1 MTDAKGNTWFYEY
14 TTTSTTVIDPLGRRT
29 TSVQTDQYLPSQTI
43 NPDGSSSRVEY
54 LYSNNLLEGSD
65 YPTRIIDRGG
75 NDRHFGY
82 DELGRLISATDLGD
96 TSYSYIYG
104 DNGLASVQS
113 PTVRNILSY
122 TYNDL
127 GEVTRVTYSD
137 GGVKEYSYNEENEL
151 EKVTLPTGV
160 TVDYEYDSSGVEIS
174 RTNSLDGEVIS
185 TYDEEN
191 GQLLSVEDS
200 TGTTNYIYDE
210 LSNEFLGIDY
220 PNGSSLR
227 YEYDDFGRISSVR
240 VQADAVSE
248 VYTTSYEYDAVGN
261 LVKVIDPN
269 SGETVMVYDALN
281 RLTSRSLP
289 NGVTSSYVY
298 QENTDWI
305 QKITHTATDGTVLA
319 SSKYIRGAA
328 GEPIKIIREDGSYVE
343 VVYDDSLRVVKET
356 YFDSNDLEMDE
367 IKYSYDADGNRLTVS
382 GGSAEGTYIYDHI
395 HQLIGITT
403 ATGDE
408 TYTYDAGGRIASIT
422 RDGSTWNLEYN
433 SADLI
438 TRITDAEGNVIVEYE
453 YDSSGRRV
461 GATDSTASRDYLVA
475 PMGNSDLE
483 SPHLVTDSN
492 GDLIS
497 AYIYGGAMPLMRL
510 DSQGNPVY
518 YLTDAVGSVI
528 GLADVSGIEV
538 ADFRYDSF
546 GNLRSSTGVEGDREE
561 LAGGDFRFQGQWLSS
576 RTDLY
581 HFRARDYDPESGRFV
596 SRDSVEL
603 IEYEPESSNPYQ
615 FVYNNPYVYSDPTG
629 MFTITELN
637 ASYRIQ
643 DILQQN
649 VSRYAYSQAKDYV
662 LQRLGESFGNVV
674 LSTLNA
680 FIPGST
686 VLNDLLSGFD
696 EDFNFDDA
704 LRGIVCEYFDGI
716 PLKDNLFFE
725 VKISNNGKPLDNG
738 LNCSDHDMPRDPTG
752 LSRNDRRLLNQIER
766 IEGSR
771 PDFLFRNS
779 LPQAY
784 HSKDNGAYLVGD
796 IKLYLGAARN
806 AILNLDQ
813 RTHRQ
818 WKRMTEYAKRY
829 QMIPFVSY
837 LSLFDGNPIHRSG
850 ALNRGVSKTDRKR
863 MQAEAIRRGVIVV
876 LANLIDH

>member
-1 MTDAKGNTWFYEY
+1 M
-14 TTTSTTVIDPLGRRT
+14 
-29 TSVQTDQYLPSQTI
+29 
-43 NPDGSSSRVEY
+43 
-54 LYSNNLLEGSD
+54 
-65 YPTRIIDRGG
+65 
-75 NDRHFGY
+75 
-82 DELGRLISATDLGD
+82 
-96 TSYSYIYG
+96 
-104 DNGLASVQS
+104 
-113 PTVRNILSY
+113 
-122 TYNDL
+122 
-127 GEVTRVTYSD
+127 
-137 GGVKEYSYNEENEL
+137 
-151 EKVTLPTGV
+151 TLPTGV

-174 RTNSLDGEVIS
+174 RTSSLDGEVIS

-248 VYTTSYEYDAVGN
+248 VYTTNYEYDAVGN

-319 SSKYIRGAA
+319 SSTYIRGAA

-367 IKYSYDADGNRLTVS
+367 IQYSYDADGNRLTVS

-395 HQLIGITT
+395 HQLVGITT

-483 SPHLVTDSN
+483 SPHLVTDEN
-492 GDLIS
+492 GNLIS

-510 DSQGNPVY
+510 DGSGNPVY

-629 MFTITELN
+629 MFTISELN
-637 ASYRIQ
+637 ASIKIQ
-643 DILQQN
+643 SILQNMRTVIAQEIKEEITARAGQL
-649 VSRYAYSQAKDYV
+649 VSDAIFDVMGNFLPINSN
-662 LQRLGESFGNVV
+662 LGNITN
-674 LSTLNA
+674 LINSTLNYK
-680 FIPGST
+680 GSLGGRIKAGEVFEYWIRKLT
-686 VLNDLLSGFD
+686 NHYFPESFLPYIYYEPALKLSGFAINSGYQPP
-696 EDFNFDDA
+696 ENKFNQTP
-704 LRGIVCEYFDGI
+704 I
-716 PLKDNLFFE
+716 
-725 VKISNNGKPLDNG
+725 
-738 LNCSDHDMPRDPTG
+738 TG
-752 LSRNDRRLLNQIER
+752 T
-766 IEGSR
+766 SR
-771 PDFLFRNS
+771 PDFIITSGRPRRNAFDGPRS
-779 LPQAY
+779 WLI
-784 HSKDNGAYLVGD
+784 GD
-796 IKLYLGAARN
+796 IKLSLSTAVRDYFGDKGTGPDN
-806 AILNLDQ
+806 SKQWTAI
-813 RTHRQ
+813 H
-818 WKRMTEYAKRY
+818 KYAKNNGT
-829 QMIPFVSY
+829 FVAGFIT
-837 LSLFDGNPIHRSG
+837 LFDGG
-850 ALNRGVSKTDRKR
+850 QRKNYFR
-863 MQAEAIRRGVIVV
+863 DKFEKEAIKEGIVV
-876 LANLIDH
+876 LVASALQNKDTPSTW